1 MNVANQ
7 WNEDGQRVEP
17 ERLYSPFIR
26 MPILAKKKKLPSY
39 LTALRKP
46 TSPWYNAI
54 CATLKGGRI
63 MDVNSLYEPN
73 KAIGTKE
80 SMQQQLSKM
89 KRRKEVI
96 AVGKFPLYAYRL
108 AK

>member
-1 MNVANQ
+1 MNTAQ
-7 WNEDGQRVEP
+7 AFNEDGQRILP

-26 MPILAKKKKLPSY
+26 MPVPVKVKQPRYMSAP
-39 LTALRKP
+39 RKP
-46 TSPWYNAI
+46 TSPWFNAI
-54 CATLKGGRI
+54 NGALQGGKI
-63 MDVNSLYEPN
+63 LDINSLYA
-73 KAIGTKE
+73 AISETGTKE

-96 AVGKFPLYAYRL
+96 AVGKFPHYAYRL

>member
-1 MNVANQ
+1 MNLANAF
-7 WNEDGQRVEP
+7 NEDGQRILP
-17 ERLYSPFIR
+17 ERLYSPFVR
-26 MPILAKKKKLPSY
+26 MPVLAKAKKLPRY
-39 LTALRKP
+39 LSAPRKP
-46 TSPWYNAI
+46 VSPWFNAI
-54 CATLKGGRI
+54 SATLKGGRI

-96 AVGKFPLYAYRL
+96 AVGKFPHYAYRL

>member
-1 MNVANQ
+1 MNTAQ
-7 WNEDGQRVEP
+7 HYNEDGQRIVP
-17 ERLYSPFIR
+17 DSLYSPFIR
-26 MPILAKKKKLPSY
+26 LFGLPTKRKQPAFV
-39 LTALRKP
+39 TAIRKP
-46 TSPWYNAI
+46 VSPWYDAI
-54 CATLKGGRI
+54 KATLSGGKI
-63 MDVNSLYEPN
+63 LDVNSLYEPN

-96 AVGKFPLYAYRL
+96 AVGKFPHYAYRL

>member
-1 MNVANQ
+1 MNLANAF
-7 WNEDGQRVEP
+7 NEDGQRILP

-26 MPILAKKKKLPSY
+26 MPVPVKI
-39 LTALRKP
+39 RKEP
-46 TSPWYNAI
+46 AFVRAIRAPISPWFNAI
-54 CATLKGGRI
+54 KGALSGGKI
-63 MDVNSLYEPN
+63 LDVNSLYD
-73 KAIGTKE
+73 AIASTGTKE

-96 AVGKFPLYAYRL
+96 AVGKFPHYAYRL

>member
-1 MNVANQ
+1 MNTAQ
-7 WNEDGQRVEP
+7 AFNEDGQRILP

-26 MPILAKKKKLPSY
+26 MPVLAKTRKLPSY
-39 LTALRKP
+39 LTAPRKP

-54 CATLKGGRI
+54 KGALQGGKILDINTL
-63 MDVNSLYEPN
+63 YA
-73 KAIGTKE
+73 AISETGTKE

-96 AVGKFPLYAYRL
+96 AVGKFPHYAYRL

>member
-1 MNVANQ
+1 MNTAQ
-7 WNEDGQRVEP
+7 AFNEDGQRILP
-17 ERLYSPFIR
+17 ERLYSPFVR
-26 MPILAKKKKLPSY
+26 MPVLAKAKKLPPY
-39 LTALRKP
+39 ITAVRKP

-54 CATLKGGRI
+54 CNTLKGGR
-63 MDVNSLYEPN
+63 MLDVQAIYEPN
-73 KAIGTKE
+73 SAIGTRE

-96 AVGKFPLYAYRL
+96 AVGKFPHYAYRL

>member
-1 MNVANQ
+1 MNLANFF
-7 WNEDGQRVEP
+7 NEDGQRILP
-17 ERLYSPFIR
+17 ERLYSPFVR
-26 MPILAKKKKLPSY
+26 MPVLAKAKKLPPY
-39 LTALRKP
+39 ITAVRKP

-54 CATLKGGRI
+54 TATLKGGR
-63 MDVNSLYEPN
+63 MLDVQAIYEPN
-73 KAIGTKE
+73 SAIGTRE

-96 AVGKFPLYAYRL
+96 AVGKFPHYAYRL

>member
-1 MNVANQ
+1 MNTAQ
-7 WNEDGQRVEP
+7 AFNEDGQRILP

-26 MPILAKKKKLPSY
+26 MPVLAKAKKLPPY
-39 LTALRKP
+39 ITAVRTP

-54 CATLKGGRI
+54 TATLKGRVL
-63 MDVNSLYEPN
+63 DVQAIYEPN
-73 KAIGTKE
+73 SSIGTRE

-96 AVGKFPLYAYRL
+96 AVGKFPHYAYRL

>member
-1 MNVANQ
+1 MNWANAF
-7 WNEDGQRVEP
+7 NEDGQRILP

-26 MPILAKKKKLPSY
+26 MPVPVKTKQPRY
-39 LTALRKP
+39 LSAPRKP
-46 TSPWYNAI
+46 TSPWFNAI
-54 CATLKGGRI
+54 CATLAGGR
-63 MDVNSLYEPN
+63 MLDVQAIYEPN
-73 KAIGTKE
+73 SAIGTRE

-96 AVGKFPLYAYRL
+96 AVGKFPHYAYRL

>member
-1 MNVANQ
+1 MNTAQ
-7 WNEDGQRVEP
+7 AFNEDGQRILP

-26 MPILAKKKKLPSY
+26 MPVPVKIRKEPAY
-39 LTALRKP
+39 VRAIRKP
-46 TSPWYNAI
+46 VSPWFDAI
-54 CATLKGGRI
+54 SNTLKGGRI

-96 AVGKFPLYAYRL
+96 AVGKFPHYAYRL

>member
-1 MNVANQ
+1 MNMAQ
-7 WNEDGQRVEP
+7 HWDMDGQRILP
-17 ERLYSPFIR
+17 ERLYSPFVR
-26 MPILAKKKKLPSY
+26 MPVPVKVKQPRY
-39 LTALRKP
+39 LSAPRKP
-46 TSPWYNAI
+46 VSPWFNAI
-54 CATLKGGRI
+54 SATLKGGRI

-96 AVGKFPLYAYRL
+96 AVGKFPHYAYRL

>member
-1 MNVANQ
+1 MNTAQQ

-26 MPILAKKKKLPSY
+26 MPILAKKKKLPAY
-39 LTALRKP
+39 VTAVRKP

-54 CATLKGGRI
+54 YATLKGGR
-63 MDVNSLYEPN
+63 MLDVQAIYEPN
-73 KAIGTKE
+73 SAIGTRE

-96 AVGKFPLYAYRL
+96 AVGKFPHYAYRL

>member
-1 MNVANQ
+1 MNWANAF
-7 WNEDGQRVEP
+7 NEDGQRILP

-26 MPILAKKKKLPSY
+26 MPVPVKIRKEPAY
-39 LTALRKP
+39 VTAIRTP

-54 CATLKGGRI
+54 KGALSGGKI
-63 MDVNSLYEPN
+63 LDVNSLYD
-73 KAIGTKE
+73 AIASTGTKE

-96 AVGKFPLYAYRL
+96 AVGKFPHYAYRL

>member
-1 MNVANQ
+1 MNLANAF
-7 WNEDGQRVEP
+7 NEDGQRILP

-26 MPILAKKKKLPSY
+26 MPVLAKAKKLPPY
-39 LTALRKP
+39 ITAVRTP

-54 CATLKGGRI
+54 KGALSGGKI
-63 MDVNSLYEPN
+63 LDINSLYA
-73 KAIGTKE
+73 AIASTGTKK

-96 AVGKFPLYAYRL
+96 AVGKFPHYAYRL